1 MGATLLH
8 VKAGSL
14 KELAACFVT
23 IMSDTVLGGFEA
35 QASALSDLAGALT
48 DMTDTITDL
57 REENKELKEELN
69 SVRLL
74 RKTQTSKDSVK
85 EIRALSGRRSPRS
98 RSWT

>member
-23 IMSDTVLGGFEA
+23 IMSDTVLGGLEA
-35 QASALSDLAGALT
+35 QASALSDLAGTLT

-57 REENKELKEELN
+57 REETRSSRRSSILIGS
-69 SVRLL
+69 SVRLRPVRTL
-74 RKTQTSKDSVK
+74 
-85 EIRALSGRRSPRS
+85 
-98 RSWT
+98 

>member
-1 MGATLLH
+1 MLH

-35 QASALSDLAGALT
+35 QASALSDLAGTLT

-57 REENKELKEELN
+57 REETRSSRRSSILIGS
-69 SVRLL
+69 SVRLRPVRTL
-74 RKTQTSKDSVK
+74 
-85 EIRALSGRRSPRS
+85 
-98 RSWT
+98 